1 MTTSEHQHGHGHG
14 HGHGGHGHGGH
25 GHGHGGHGHGGHG
38 HGGQSAYDP
47 SNLIRSDTFYGGVYQ
62 EIIDWL
68 EIGSGAAALEAGSG
82 AGGFTALLAG
92 AVGADGSVAAL
103 DVTPELL
110 ETAKQRVERSQ
121 VKGSVSFHEGY
132 IQHLPFED
140 GRFDL
145 VWSSKTIHHLPDQ
158 LAGVR
163 EVARVLKPGG
173 RFSLR
178 EGGLRPR
185 FLPTDT
191 GITAPGLEDRLEV
204 AFNQWFQ
211 KNVRE
216 GEGVVRFPHGRTK
229 LLADAGLTNISAKT
243 FMLELLP
250 PFSHVQTEYMLS
262 LIDRWVNSEERMA
275 FITPED
281 AEAIRL
287 LTDPQGSEYAFNRQ
301 DLHYMAGLTVYTGQA
316 PS

>member
-1 MTTSEHQHGHGHG
+1 M
-14 HGHGGHGHGGH
+14 
-25 GHGHGGHGHGGHG
+25 
-38 HGGQSAYDP
+38 
-47 SNLIRSDTFYGGVYQ
+47 
-62 EIIDWL
+62 
-68 EIGSGAAALEAGSG
+68 
-82 AGGFTALLAG
+82 
-92 AVGADGSVAAL
+92 
-103 DVTPELL
+103 
-110 ETAKQRVERSQ
+110 
-121 VKGSVSFHEGY
+121 
-132 IQHLPFED
+132 
-140 GRFDL
+140 
-145 VWSSKTIHHLPDQ
+145 
-158 LAGVR
+158 
-163 EVARVLKPGG
+163 
-173 RFSLR
+173 R